1 MLLKKFF
8 CNLPPVP
15 FCGKIREKGG
25 VLVLELTEAECL
37 ELEKRVSK
45 KFSGTDDEPAGKLG
59 AAIAKIAIAATISTI
74 REYERM
80 KAQKQ
85 SD

>member
-8 CNLPPVP
+8 CNLLPVP
-15 FCGKIREKGG
+15 ICGKIRWKGG

-37 ELEKRVSK
+37 ELEKRVS
-45 KFSGTDDEPAGKLG
+45 
-59 AAIAKIAIAATISTI
+59 IAKIAITATISTI

-85 SD
+85 SDR